1 MLPLLPIIVI
11 SIIQASS
18 LHADNR
24 YTELVQIAVK
34 HDCPLKVFVNTK
46 EFKCS
51 ACGKNDPIVVYVSN
65 DDELVGYCAQ
75 CVDDSQDMEED
86 YNVDCAA

>member
-1 MLPLLPIIVI
+1 MLPLLLIIV
-11 SIIQASS
+11 SSLIQASAI
-18 LHADNR
+18 HADTR

-51 ACGKNDPIVVYVSN
+51 ACGKNDPIVLYVSN

-75 CVDDSQDMEED
+75 CVDEDMEEED
-86 YNVDCAA
+86 NVDCTA